1 MKIKTSMVLVF
12 TKCGWGALP
21 RMVFKRHADF
31 LILSVI
37 VLPKEPGNAAM
48 SPVAVIFNYGDAIN
62 YTTQTLT

>member
-1 MKIKTSMVLVF
+1 MVIK
-12 TKCGWGALP
+12 K
-21 RMVFKRHADF
+21 HADF